1 MSVPLNVDPEV
12 ARAELRAAV
21 DEHQQV
27 IADLRANL
35 PDFPPGAAGQGFADT
50 AGGLSRA
57 MVRVQQLTIEFM
69 ENRVA
74 AWEQILALV
83 GTVEAS
89 DATTAEALGGGA
101 R

>member
-1 MSVPLNVDPEV
+1 MSVPLNVDPEI

-21 DEHQQV
+21 DEHRQV

-35 PDFPPGAAGQGFADT
+35 PDFPSGAAGQGFAAT
-50 AGGLSRA
+50 AESLSRA
-57 MVRVQQLTIEFM
+57 MVRIQHLTIEFM

-74 AWEQILALV
+74 AWEQIIGLMD
-83 GTVEAS
+83 TVEAS
-89 DATTAEALGGGA
+89 DARNAEALGGGA